1 LEVDEM
7 DEITREETQQGA
19 GKFYVED
26 NKLKRTADG
35 YGTVE
40 VLPVAEGPRVAE
52 EEHVACGHLGRD
64 LMVTRII
71 QKYYWVSMRK
81 DIDTAIATCP
91 RCVQFGTRLQRLQL
105 KPIVRF
111 CLFDMLA
118 LDYLHMP
125 KASSGKDIILVAI
138 DCFTRYIMA
147 WPMKGSPT
155 SSAVVRCLTEI
166 ENRFTAPREL
176 LMDNFFDNREIRNWA
191 EPRSIKLTYSAPY
204 AHVGLVEN
212 ANHFVLERLR
222 RLVNLDIHHVPMLEK
237 ATVPKKRPDELDRSV
252 KVLNERKMTILGG
265 FCPKDLLLGAL
276 ISERQGEER
285 PTVPT
290 RLLMIEAIR
299 SDASEAFVR
308 NQARRLNKSKESNA
322 WKPKEG
328 DLALIYDA
336 SRDRSFDTGW
346 KLRARW
352 SGPYVVEAV
361 RRRSAKVRTLDGRP
375 KAGWVAWSLMKKW
388 PRVREM
394 DGRRTNDEEGDGDE
408 GEEDEEDQGGRVT
421 RSGRQTT

>member
-1 LEVDEM
+1 
-7 DEITREETQQGA
+7 
-19 GKFYVED
+19 
-26 NKLKRTADG
+26 
-35 YGTVE
+35 
-40 VLPVAEGPRVAE
+40 
-52 EEHVACGHLGRD
+52 
-64 LMVTRII
+64 
-71 QKYYWVSMRK
+71 
-81 DIDTAIATCP
+81 
-91 RCVQFGTRLQRLQL
+91 
-105 KPIVRF
+105 
-111 CLFDMLA
+111 
-118 LDYLHMP
+118 
-125 KASSGKDIILVAI
+125 
-138 DCFTRYIMA
+138 
-147 WPMKGSPT
+147 
-155 SSAVVRCLTEI
+155 VVRCLTEI

-222 RLVNLDIHHVPMLEK
+222 RLANLDIHHVPMLEK

-336 SRDRSFDTGW
+336 SGDRSFDTGW